1 MLGQLIAAEQ
11 IVLLSDSDG
20 TVDSLG
26 CKVSLKRH
34 TSVKG
39 LMLKIPLYMSKGLIT
54 SYMLRTL
61 AGMLVP
67 WKMQKGCIRL
77 VWHGRCETCKLL
89 SSTLHVAGLPRALF
103 GSWLRNQEQSYCKLA
118 SLASRES
125 LSCAAKRC
133 PQILAA
139 GLAQLTRT
147 PPQSVNT
154 PPCTFAPA
162 RA

>member
-11 IVLLSDSDG
+11 TVLLSDSDG

-39 LMLKIPLYMSKGLIT
+39 LMLKISLYMSKGLIT

-103 GSWLRNQEQSYCKLA
+103 GSWLRIKSSHTANWHPWLAENRYPVLQSGALRF
-118 SLASRES
+118 LR
-125 LSCAAKRC
+125 
-133 PQILAA
+133 P
-139 GLAQLTRT
+139 GLH
-147 PPQSVNT
+147 N
-154 PPCTFAPA
+154 
-162 RA
+162 